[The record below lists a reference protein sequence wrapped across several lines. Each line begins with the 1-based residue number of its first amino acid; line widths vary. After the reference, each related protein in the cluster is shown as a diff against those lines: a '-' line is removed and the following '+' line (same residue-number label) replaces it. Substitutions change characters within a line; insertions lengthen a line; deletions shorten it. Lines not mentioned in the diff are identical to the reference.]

1 MPKIGMESFS
11 KRFQVLVLF
20 SREGSRGGGGAGKAA
35 LAAKAAATPLLPFSV
50 SLRSNKGRGEGR
62 ERGKRRGRGK
72 EGREEKE

>member
-20 SREGSRGGGGAGKAA
+20 SREGSRGGAGKAA

-62 ERGKRRGRGK
+62 QRGKRRGRGK